1 MRTSANMI
9 TVIVKMRSR
18 AESPIRI
25 FGGLPFD
32 SARASVLCCVVL
44 CCVVLCWVTPSI
56 PVPYHILKLNEE
68 A

>member
-18 AESPIRI
+18 EESPIRI
-25 FGGLPFD
+25 FGGAPFG
-32 SARASVLCCVVL
+32 SARASVLC
-44 CCVVLCWVTPSI
+44 WVTSSI

>member
-18 AESPIRI
+18 EESPIRI
-25 FGGLPFD
+25 FGGAFFG

-44 CCVVLCWVTPSI
+44 CCVVLG
-56 PVPYHILKLNEE
+56 HIIHTGTVSHPQVE
-68 A
+68 